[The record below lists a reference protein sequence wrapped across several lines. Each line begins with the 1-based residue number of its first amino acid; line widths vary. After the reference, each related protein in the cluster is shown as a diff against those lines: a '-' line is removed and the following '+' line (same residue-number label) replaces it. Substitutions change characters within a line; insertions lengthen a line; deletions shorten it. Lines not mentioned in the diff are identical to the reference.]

1 MNVMNLCV
9 CVGEEVIVVDGKLS
23 GIFPWT
29 SSSLNPSGGPY
40 GLRVNIFISYL
51 IVVIIPVEKYVIF
64 MGKPIN
70 SIRLLWK

>member
-1 MNVMNLCV
+1 MCLCR
-9 CVGEEVIVVDGKLS
+9 GGADGGRMVDGKLS

-29 SSSLNPSGGPY
+29 SSSLNPSGGPH